1 MKDNKLTRRDMMK
14 YSASVAAG
22 VIMVSGCRQQRRQRA
37 SKGFKIGVCDWSMGK
52 KTDPGALELA
62 KQLGIDG
69 VQVDFGKPQG
79 DGLQLFDRQLQ
90 KKYLALAK
98 QHDTEICSLAMGILN
113 GIAYKSDPR
122 AEKWVDKAID
132 VCREMKKGIILLAF
146 FGKGDLRN
154 DSKGMDVVVER
165 LKRVAPKA
173 ESAGVVLGIESMLS
187 GQEHMDIINRVG
199 SRAVQVYYDVGNSH
213 RAGYDIY
220 EEIRDFGIENLC
232 EVHAKDY
239 GNLFGEGKVD
249 FVKVRQALDDIGY
262 RGWIVIEGAKP
273 LGLKE
278 SYRRNEQYLRTIF
291 PRKV

>member
-22 VIMVSGCRQQRRQRA
+22 VIAVSGCRQQRRQRA

-98 QHDTEICSLAMGILN
+98 QHDTEICSLAMSILN
-113 GIAYKSDPR
+113 GIPYKSDPR

-132 VCREMKKGIILLAF
+132 VCREMRKGVILLAF

-173 ESAGVVLGIESMLS
+173 ERAGVVLGIESMLS
-187 GQEHMDIINRVG
+187 GREHMDIINRVG

-239 GNLFGEGKVD
+239 GNLFGQGKVD

-273 LGLKE
+273 LGLEE